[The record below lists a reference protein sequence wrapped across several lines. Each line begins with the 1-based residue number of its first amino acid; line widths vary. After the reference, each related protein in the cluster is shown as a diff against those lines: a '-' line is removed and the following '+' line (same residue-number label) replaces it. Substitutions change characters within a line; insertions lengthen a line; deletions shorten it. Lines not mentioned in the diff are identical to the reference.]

1 MTNFEVFI
9 REFLAVNRNTT
20 GAVVSREVT
29 ALGHEVLNYTMENAA
44 FVGILVLVVAG
55 TQRSEVFSCLWYVVR
70 KKLDLGSISLFLPR
84 IGSRQW
90 ALRSWRS

>member
-20 GAVVSREVT
+20 GSVVSREVT

-55 TQRSEVFSCLWYVVR
+55 TQ
-70 KKLDLGSISLFLPR
+70 
-84 IGSRQW
+84 
-90 ALRSWRS
+90 